1 VATVTSSGTVDV
13 LGTGVATIRASQDG
27 NSSFNP
33 APTVE
38 QTLTVSKAAQ
48 TITFGAFPNQN
59 LSAGVYT
66 LSASASSGL
75 GVSFTTSDSSIASV
89 SGNVAT
95 LVAGGTVQITA
106 NQGGNSIYAAATP
119 VTQNLTI
126 IDDTLQTQTITW
138 TQNLSSLTFGLADI
152 NMTATTNS
160 NLPIT
165 YSITSG
171 VGVIDINGTKLK
183 ILGAGNAVVTAS
195 QNGNGQWAAASTVD
209 KSIVVSKSNQV
220 IVGANNNTTLLNL
233 TKDSG
238 DSEFTPMIKSVKQ
251 GTTIETGLPITYTSS
266 NSNVVQV
273 TGANSRLKFV
283 GGGTATITANQVGSS
298 GYNAANSKTFTIN
311 VTELTHYQILSY
323 GWMERMLMQI
333 ECQNHQVIS

>member
-1 VATVTSSGTVDV
+1 MATVTSSGTVDV

-75 GVSFTTSDSSIASV
+75 GVSFTSSDSSIASV

-171 VGVIDINGTKLK
+171 LGVIDINGTKLK

-220 IVGANNNTTLLNL
+220 IVRASNNTTLLNL
-233 TKDSG
+233 TKIQA
-238 DSEFTPMIKSVKQ
+238 T
-251 GTTIETGLPITYTSS
+251 L
-266 NSNVVQV
+266 NSLQ
-273 TGANSRLKFV
+273 
-283 GGGTATITANQVGSS
+283 
-298 GYNAANSKTFTIN
+298 
-311 VTELTHYQILSY
+311 
-323 GWMERMLMQI
+323 
-333 ECQNHQVIS
+333 